1 MKAKRAVLT
10 VVVAA
15 VSACLLSVSPA
26 VAQEQEQPTVE
37 VQGAELVAKGLRVL
51 VTVDVT
57 CGPFERP
64 SFQQILDVRVDQRI
78 GQEIVKGGGS
88 TSLICDGTTRTYEVS
103 VAPFNPPASSGR
115 PFKRGEALVTA
126 STNIFNSGTFF
137 RASDQEIVR
146 IR

>member
-15 VSACLLSVSPA
+15 VSAFLLSVSPA
-26 VAQEQEQPTVE
+26 VAQEQPTVE
-37 VQGAELVAKGLRVL
+37 VQGAELQAKGLRVL

-64 SFQQILDVRVDQRI
+64 SFQQILDVRVEQRI
-78 GQEIVKGGGS
+78 GKEIVKGGGS
-88 TSLICDGTTRTYEVS
+88 TNLICDGMTRTYEVS
-103 VAPFNPPASSGR
+103 VAPFNPPASSGQ

>member
-15 VSACLLSVSPA
+15 VSALLLSVSPA
-26 VAQEQEQPTVE
+26 VAQEQPTVE
-37 VQGAELVAKGLRVL
+37 VQGAELQAKGLRVL

-57 CGPFERP
+57 CGPFAQP
-64 SFQQILDVRVDQRI
+64 SFQQILDVRVSQRQ
-78 GQEIVKGGGS
+78 GKEIVNGGGS
-88 TSLICDGTTRTYEVS
+88 TNLICDGTTRTYEVS
-103 VAPFNPPASSGR
+103 AAPFNPPASSGA

-126 STNIFNSGTFF
+126 STNIFNGGTFL
-137 RASDQEIVR
+137 RGSDEETVK

>member
-26 VAQEQEQPTVE
+26 VAQTPQPTVE
-37 VQGAELVAKGLRVL
+37 VQGAELQAKGLRVL

-64 SFQQILDVRVDQRI
+64 SFQQILDVRVEQRA
-78 GQEIVKGGGS
+78 GKEIVKGGGS
-88 TSLICDGTTRTYEVS
+88 TSLICDGMTRTYEVS
-103 VAPFNPPASSGR
+103 VAPFNPPASSGQ

-137 RASDQEIVR
+137 RASDEEIVR

>member
-26 VAQEQEQPTVE
+26 VAQTAQPTVE
-37 VQGAELVAKGLRVL
+37 VQGAELQAKGLRVL

-64 SFQQILDVRVDQRI
+64 SFQQILDVRVEQRA
-78 GQEIVKGGGS
+78 GKEIVKGGGS
-88 TSLICDGTTRTYEVS
+88 TNLICDGTKRTYEVS
-103 VAPFNPPASSGR
+103 VAPFNPPTSSGS

-126 STNIFNSGTFF
+126 STNIFNNGTFF
-137 RASDQEIVR
+137 RASDEEIVK

>member
-26 VAQEQEQPTVE
+26 VAQTPQPTVE
-37 VQGAELVAKGLRVL
+37 VQGAELEAKGLRVL

-57 CGPFERP
+57 CGPFANP
-64 SFQQILDVRVDQRI
+64 SFQQILDVRVSQRI
-78 GQEIVKGGGS
+78 GQEIVNGGGS
-88 TSLICDGTTRTYEVS
+88 TNLICDGTTRTYEVS
-103 VAPFNPPASSGR
+103 AAPFTPPTSSGR

-137 RASDQEIVR
+137 RGSDQETVR